1 MPVPRRSERA
11 GGIAMKTSL
20 TVLVLVLL
28 LLSILAGCAPGPN
41 PSRKMASE
49 HGEFAGFWLGL
60 WQGFIAP
67 FVFVASL
74 FKGDLNVYEVHNNGS
89 MVQLRLSIRPGLFL
103 RRGRQ
108 PDITAVW

>member
-1 MPVPRRSERA
+1 
-11 GGIAMKTSL
+11 MKTSL

-49 HGEFAGFWLGL
+49 PGEFAGFWLGL

-67 FVFVASL
+67 LVFLVSL
-74 FKGDLNVYEVHNNGS
+74 FKTNFNIYEVHNNGGWYNFGY
-89 MVQLRLSIRPGLFL
+89 MFGL
-103 RRGRQ
+103 
-108 PDITAVW
+108 A

>member
-1 MPVPRRSERA
+1 MS
-11 GGIAMKTSL
+11 MKTSL

-41 PSRKMASE
+41 PSRKMAGE
-49 HGEFAGFWLGL
+49 HGESAGFWLGL

-89 MVQLRLSIRPGLFL
+89 WYNFGYLFGLACFFRGGGNRAS
-103 RRGRQ
+103 RRCGKRKIGAGAKI
-108 PDITAVW
+108 DD

>member
-1 MPVPRRSERA
+1 
-11 GGIAMKTSL
+11 MKTSL

-49 HGEFAGFWLGL
+49 HGEFAGFGLGL

-74 FKGDLNVYEVHNNGS
+74 FKDDLNVYEVHNNGYWYNFGY
-89 MVQLRLSIRPGLFL
+89 LFGLACFFGGGGNRTS
-103 RRGRQ
+103 RRCVRATLALAQ
-108 PDITAVW
+108 K

>member
-1 MPVPRRSERA
+1 
-11 GGIAMKTSL
+11 MKTSL

-41 PSRKMASE
+41 SSRKMASE

-67 FVFVASL
+67 FVFVVSL
-74 FKGDLNVYEVHNNGS
+74 FKGDLNVYEVHNNNRRD
-89 MVQLRLSIRPGLFL
+89 VRLPPPPVYPPGMWTGNQVPADFSD
-103 RRGRQ
+103 
-108 PDITAVW
+108 PAIAENN

>member
-1 MPVPRRSERA
+1 
-11 GGIAMKTSL
+11 MKTSL

-41 PSRKMASE
+41 PSRKMAGE
-49 HGEFAGFWLGL
+49 HGELAGFWLGL

-89 MVQLRLSIRPGLFL
+89 WYNFGYLFGLACFFGGGGNQTS
-103 RRGRQ
+103 RRCGKSNIGAGAKI
-108 PDITAVW
+108 DD

>member
-1 MPVPRRSERA
+1 
-11 GGIAMKTSL
+11 MKTSL
-20 TVLVLVLL
+20 TVLVLVL

-89 MVQLRLSIRPGLFL
+89 WYNFGYLFGLACFFGGGGNRTS
-103 RRGRQ
+103 RRCGKSNIGAGAKIDDEI
-108 PDITAVW
+108 P

>member
-1 MPVPRRSERA
+1 
-11 GGIAMKTSL
+11 MKTSL

-28 LLSILAGCAPGPN
+28 PLSILAGCAPGPN

-49 HGEFAGFWLGL
+49 HGEVAGFWLGL

-74 FKGDLNVYEVHNNGS
+74 FVFVASLFKDDLNVYEVHNNGS
-89 MVQLRLSIRPGLFL
+89 WYNFGYLFGLACFL

>member
-1 MPVPRRSERA
+1 
-11 GGIAMKTSL
+11 
-20 TVLVLVLL
+20 
-28 LLSILAGCAPGPN
+28 
-41 PSRKMASE
+41 MASE

-89 MVQLRLSIRPGLFL
+89 WYNFGYLFGLACFFGGGGNGHHGGVVRATL
-103 RRGRQ
+103 ARAQ
-108 PDITAVW
+108 K